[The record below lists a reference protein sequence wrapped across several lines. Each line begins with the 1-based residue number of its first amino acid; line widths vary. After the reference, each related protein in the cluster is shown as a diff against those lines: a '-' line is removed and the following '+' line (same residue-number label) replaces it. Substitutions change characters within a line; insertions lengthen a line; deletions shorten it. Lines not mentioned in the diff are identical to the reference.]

1 MKNIIKN
8 ILKEEITNTNEKRY
22 LDEVVKRLIS
32 DIYVIDN
39 ERSTTFEESIT
50 GAWEMGIFDEEAD
63 EIVHKDENFNL
74 LGWDYYVDEK
84 NPYDE
89 GYYFRINKPDEQYDF
104 NEFQLEVM

>member
-39 ERSTTFEESIT
+39 ERSTTFE
-50 GAWEMGIFDEEAD
+50 G
-63 EIVHKDENFNL
+63 N
-74 LGWDYYVDEK
+74 
-84 NPYDE
+84 
-89 GYYFRINKPDEQYDF
+89 GYIR
-104 NEFQLEVM
+104 

>member
-39 ERSTTFEESIT
+39 ERSTTFEL
-50 GAWEMGIFDEEAD
+50 G
-63 EIVHKDENFNL
+63 L
-74 LGWDYYVDEK
+74 LCG
-84 NPYDE
+84 
-89 GYYFRINKPDEQYDF
+89 
-104 NEFQLEVM
+104 